1 MNSQQALMLLP
12 IISILFCAFLRNQ
25 KLRANMDT
33 KDEEQQQLLD
43 HRWKD
48 DEAAMS
54 GNVWVNWKFL
64 RSVLFT
70 IHFLGI
76 TAVFISTV
84 AVSIREYDP
93 VTNLS
98 SDWGYNYNIVCWV
111 WCFQS
116 LFHLALSESLPV
128 LPIPGKELKHFV
140 V

>member
-1 MNSQQALMLLP
+1 
-12 IISILFCAFLRNQ
+12 
-25 KLRANMDT
+25 MDT